1 MISYPV
7 VVLDGA
13 LGRNGFMNVSGL
25 NIYPNRSQFQQPTPP
40 TNRTHIATVLLQPV
54 TSKGQIGMCSIDVP
68 VENID
73 ALIAALKEAKKR
85 SLSEAGQH
93 DR

>member
-40 TNRTHIATVLLQPV
+40 TKRTHIATVLLQPV
-54 TSKGQIGMCSIDVP
+54 TSTGSTLMATSETLPAVIRRELRRKRCR
-68 VENID
+68 
-73 ALIAALKEAKKR
+73 EAVVR
-85 SLSEAGQH
+85 
-93 DR
+93 RYR